1 MNPLHSFIMLMVLLI
16 LSVSAYDNDK
26 RIITSLEDNKKH
38 TPNNKS
44 EPEQDKQYVK
54 DTVYKPKKNEEW

>member
-1 MNPLHSFIMLMVLLI
+1 MLMVLLI

-38 TPNNKS
+38 TPNKS
-44 EPEQDKQYVK
+44 EPESEPVK
-54 DTVYKPKKNEEW
+54 DAACKPKKNEEY